1 MCLRIDGMKV
11 RLTKTIVQE
20 VEVSEQIGKHLI
32 ELGQSKDPRSQA
44 WIAGW
49 FGGIKEHITTE
60 EIK

>member
-1 MCLRIDGMKV
+1 MKV

-20 VEVSEQIGKHLI
+20 VEVSEQLGKRII
-32 ELGQSKDPRSQA
+32 EVGQSKDPRDKL

-49 FGGIKEHITTE
+49 FGGIKEHTTAE